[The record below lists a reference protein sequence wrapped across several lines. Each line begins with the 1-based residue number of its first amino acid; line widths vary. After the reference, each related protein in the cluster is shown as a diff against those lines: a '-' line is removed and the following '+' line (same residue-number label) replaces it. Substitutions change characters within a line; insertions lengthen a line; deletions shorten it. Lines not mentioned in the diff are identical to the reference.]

1 MRAFVTLSVAVLVG
15 LSACG
20 NSGPPQ
26 PPTLTVAAAANLT
39 GAIEELA
46 ASFERESGVKST
58 LSLGST
64 AQLAQQFTNGAPFDL
79 LLAADNEHIEKLA
92 GRGLIAAG
100 TNAVYAFG
108 RVALWIPDE
117 TRAVKSI
124 EDLTRPEVKFIAVAQ
139 PELAPYGLAAV
150 EAMRHAGIWERV
162 RAKIVYANNIS
173 MARQMAASG
182 NADAAFT
189 ALPLVMNGP
198 GRILTMDPSFHAPI
212 EQTLGIAT
220 ASAARREPRAF
231 RDFILGPRGRA
242 ILARRG
248 YELPASR

>member
-1 MRAFVTLSVAVLVG
+1 MRAFVTLPVAVLLS

-20 NSGPPQ
+20 NKGQ
-26 PPTLTVAAAANLT
+26 PPAPLTVAAAANLS

-46 ASFERESGVKST
+46 AAFERESGVRPT

-64 AQLAQQFTNGAPFDL
+64 AQLAQQLTNGAPFDL

-92 GRGLIAAG
+92 GRGLIAPG
-100 TNAVYAFG
+100 TSAVYALG

-124 EDLTRPEVKFIAVAQ
+124 EDLAGPEVKFIAVAQ

-150 EAMRHAGIWERV
+150 EAIRHAGVWERV
-162 RAKIVYANNIS
+162 RGKIVYAGNIS

-189 ALPLVMNGP
+189 ALPLVLNGR
-198 GRILTMDPSFHAPI
+198 GRVVAVDPAFHAPI

-220 ASAARREPRAF
+220 ASAARPEARAF
-231 RDFILGPRGRA
+231 REFILGARGRA

-248 YELPASR
+248 YELPKSS

>member
-1 MRAFVTLSVAVLVG
+1 MRASVTLSVAVLVG

-20 NSGPPQ
+20 NSGPLS
-26 PPTLTVAAAANLT
+26 PTLTVAAAANLT

-46 ASFERESGVKST
+46 AAFERESGVKST

-64 AQLAQQFTNGAPFDL
+64 AQLAQQLTNGAPFDL
-79 LLAADNEHIEKLA
+79 LLAADNEHVEKLT
-92 GRGLIAAG
+92 GRGVIAPG
-100 TNAVYAFG
+100 TGAAYALG

-117 TRAVKSI
+117 SRAVKSL

-139 PELAPYGLAAV
+139 PELAPYGLAAI

-231 RDFILGPRGRA
+231 REFVLGPRGRA